1 MNFTFKLS
9 RRLAIALTLALG
21 CKVMSTGPA
30 TGLIL
35 GIDIAP
41 ARLTLVTSQ
50 AANLTVAVFSSKTDT
65 AATALAQGTLQWSTT
80 GGTISNNGLLD
91 GVRHVTYSSPQQP
104 GTYLFVVSTN
114 TGWPADTARI
124 TVTTTPVPV
133 GSVTVT
139 PGSVSLAVPD
149 TTTLR
154 AALADSTGSVIVG
167 RAIEWSSSDL
177 GVADVLS
184 TGFVRAIGP
193 GSATITATSGGRSGT
208 AVVTVTQP

>member
-1 MNFTFKLS
+1 MNFKFKLS

-41 ARLTLVTSQ
+41 PRLTLVASQ
-50 AANLTVAVFSSKTDT
+50 AANLTVAVFSSKTDST
-65 AATALAQGTLQWSTT
+65 ATALAQGTLQWSTT
-80 GGTISNNGLLD
+80 GGTISNNGLLN

-124 TVTTTPVPV
+124 TVTATPVPV

-139 PGSVSLAVPD
+139 PGSVSLVVPD

-154 AALADSTGSVIVG
+154 AALTDSTGSVIVG
-167 RAIEWSSSDL
+167 RAIEWSSSDP
-177 GVADVLS
+177 GVADVLV
-184 TGFVRAIGP
+184 TGFVRATAPGP
-193 GSATITATSGGRSGT
+193 VTITATCEGRSSP
-208 AVVTVTQP
+208 AVVTVPQ